1 MTSTVTIR
9 LSDAVDNF
17 IALRQSISPL
27 PSSSLIF
34 ERYRNATLSNL
45 SPSRL
50 WRWSRSWSPKGL
62 DYLNPPGREGLTDEL
77 SNISP
82 STILI
87 IASSLPLGAFDKLSL
102 ANADDI
108 AHIMETREYK
118 GVLLV
123 DGMMQKSHIEL
134 LKERLNVTEAFQGV
148 PARQVFAAHLRA
160 ASRPGL
166 SADMKTSTSLWAGS
180 TTLRGS
186 EHWMSGF
193 ELYDPSNDHSSPRR
207 QIQTIQATHGVFV
220 ECSGEVPECGA
231 VLAASRTLELRMG
244 MGSDSTAA
252 SFVQEWISVGCAM
265 RLLVGKA
272 QFWCFWTRTH
282 GEWSCRVIR
291 LPKMTRTQTK
301 VLHVGPFAC
310 PNLVMPEQAKPF
322 AASEILGRLP
332 EIRLGNSRPDKCE
345 ALSSKNRTRVDFDSA
360 TVTHRTDDN
369 VDNDASI
376 TERKQRIA
384 PEILG
389 RLPEIRLNEF
399 SRSCKNDVKLPGDRM
414 GIRCEATEALA
425 FAAETNACIIEDAP
439 LDKKRRIVAA
449 APPPKKD
456 RASPPI
462 SAPEQD
468 FLNTAAAEEQKP
480 YCKFSGTSVV
490 PISTNGIVSSG
501 HKLEAQELA
510 TGKRLRAT
518 DDDELSVLST
528 STLRTTSASQG
539 KSIRNEQIALKRRR
553 FQRLQG
559 KSGESRLKFRPR
571 DAKRKSTVLQ
581 GDKRQVADSVT
592 SKKDGLKDSQKL
604 MLSRRTYV
612 AAVTKRVLHALEE
625 SSPFFDFDVLSR
637 PSQEI
642 ALPGKRAHHLG
653 NEWKEFF
660 QDLTTIGRSK
670 FPVANTHGVEYCRES
685 ESKDKKMMRLEQYFG
700 KLGIEFGSALGHV
713 LPSDAVKLQEQL
725 RQLARGDGGRGK
737 RKISRMH
744 LANEHLDR
752 RYSPQISLSSSVMPP
767 SPRRT
772 AAVHEASLTASRA
785 SVDALKRKCAIVSP
799 ELRNEYLG
807 KVAGGAELVAHVVNP
822 RFSDTSPRKAV
833 FPSKQRTGKNG
844 DVSTYPK
851 PFKTELQE
859 LVNAETGKDPFK
871 CCETITEL
879 LVAQLKLLDKGK
891 RKALVYQVVD
901 TLTEQ

>member
-9 LSDAVDNF
+9 LSDAVDSF

-50 WRWSRSWSPKGL
+50 WRWSRSWSPRGL

-108 AHIMETREYK
+108 AHVMETREYK

-123 DGMMQKSHIEL
+123 DGTMQKGHIKL
-134 LKERLNVTEAFQGV
+134 LKERLNVTEAFQGI

-166 SADMKTSTSLWAGS
+166 SADMKTSASLWAGS

-193 ELYDPSNDHSSPRR
+193 ELYDPSNNPSPPRR
-207 QIQTIQATHGVFV
+207 QLQTIHATHGVFV

-231 VLAASRTLELRMG
+231 MLAASRTLELRMG
-244 MGSDSTAA
+244 VGSDSAAA
-252 SFVQEWISVGCAM
+252 SFVQEWLSVGCAM
-265 RLLVGKA
+265 RLLIGKA

-282 GEWSCRVIR
+282 GEWCCRVIR
-291 LPKMTRTQTK
+291 LPKMTRTQSK

-310 PNLVMPEQAKPF
+310 PNLVMPEQAKRF
-322 AASEILGRLP
+322 ATSEILGRLP
-332 EIRLGNSRPDKCE
+332 EIRLGNSRPDTSE
-345 ALSSKNRTRVDFDSA
+345 ALSSKNRTRVEFDSA
-360 TVTHRTDDN
+360 IVIHSTD
-369 VDNDASI
+369 DNDASI
-376 TERKQRIA
+376 TESKQRIA

-389 RLPEIRLNEF
+389 RLPEIRLDKF
-399 SRSCKNDVKLPGDRM
+399 SRSCKNDVKIPGDRM
-414 GIRCEATEALA
+414 GIRCGTAEALA

-449 APPPKKD
+449 APPSEKD
-456 RASPPI
+456 RASPPV

-468 FLNTAAAEEQKP
+468 FLKPATAEEQKS
-480 YCKFSGTSVV
+480 YCKFSGGSLV
-490 PISTNGIVSSG
+490 PIPTNGIVSSG
-501 HKLEAQELA
+501 HELEGQELA

-518 DDDELSVLST
+518 DDDELSILST

-559 KSGESRLKFRPR
+559 KSGESRLKFRPK
-571 DAKRKSTVLQ
+571 DAKRKSIALQ
-581 GDKRQVADSVT
+581 GDKRQVTDSVT
-592 SKKDGLKDSQKL
+592 SKKGGLRDSQKL

-625 SSPFFDFDVLSR
+625 SSPFFDFDALCR

-642 ALPGKRAHHLG
+642 ALPRKRAHHLG
-653 NEWKEFF
+653 NEWKDFL

-670 FPVANTHGVEYCRES
+670 FPIANSHGVEYCRES

-713 LPSDAVKLQEQL
+713 LPSDAAKLQEQL
-725 RQLARGDGGRGK
+725 RQLARSDGDRGK
-737 RKISRMH
+737 GKISSMH
-744 LANEHLDR
+744 LAKEHLDR

-772 AAVHEASLTASRA
+772 AAVDEASLTAGRA
-785 SVDALKRKCAIVSP
+785 SVDNLKKKCAILSP
-799 ELRNEYLG
+799 ELRNEHLG
-807 KVAGGAELVAHVVNP
+807 KAAGDTELVAHVMHP
-822 RFSDTSPRKAV
+822 RCSDTSPRKAV
-833 FPSKQRTGKNG
+833 FPSKQRTGKKG
-844 DVSTYPK
+844 DVSTCPK

-859 LVNAETGKDPFK
+859 LVKAETGNDPFK

-891 RKALVYQVVD
+891 RKALVFQVVD